1 MAKLRTGD
9 RSKGSSDE
17 QGGIGE
23 GDAIEERG
31 AATRGGHPCDEE
43 QGVAGKDQADEQAS
57 FGKEDRQDPSQ
68 TEVGDDGVGIEEI
81 HSPDPTP

>member
-9 RSKGSSDE
+9 RCNRGTDQE
-17 QGGIGE
+17 RGVGE
-23 GDAIEERG
+23 RDAIEERG
-31 AATRGGHPCDEE
+31 AATRGGHPGDEE

-57 FGKEDRQDPSQ
+57 FGKEDRQDANQ
-68 TEVGDDGVGIEEI
+68 AEVGDYGMGIEEI